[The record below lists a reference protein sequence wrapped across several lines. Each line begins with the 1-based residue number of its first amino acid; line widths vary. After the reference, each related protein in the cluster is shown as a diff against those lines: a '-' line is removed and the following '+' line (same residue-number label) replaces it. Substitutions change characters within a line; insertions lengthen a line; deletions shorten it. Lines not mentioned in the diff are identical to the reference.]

1 MSPVRTPETN
11 PGDPKGVAAPGHAR
25 RRRAAGLMASTTLMA
40 LAAAAPAVAQQASAA
55 DMDRLL
61 AVIEAQQAQIDA
73 LRAEVQAMKAAQTA
87 QAQRPAPA
95 QAGPA
100 ATVAAGPVA
109 VAAPAPEGA
118 DQEAQMVEEGFVWRD
133 SAGRSLTFSGQLNP
147 ALNIVDD
154 GKSTEVMIVDNDTSN
169 SRLRFDV
176 DAPFGQSRVGGTFE
190 IAVSPNNSYAV
201 SQIEKSADADFDVRR
216 AEVTFRDDR
225 WGRVMFGKGSVAAD
239 DVAEYDLSLV
249 AGPIMYSGVA
259 DIVGGVLFTDGT
271 DYTDITVGDAFFN
284 FDPGRTDRI
293 RYDTPMFGPVQ
304 GSVSWGTDDQWAA
317 AVTLGGDY
325 GDWSGWELGDF
336 TVLAAAGAYGGDSP
350 DIDYTYLGSASF
362 LHNPSGLSLTLSGGR
377 SKLDEGDD
385 PYNLYAKLGY
395 DTEIWP
401 IGPTGFGI
409 DYTYGRNLTGDG
421 GEGTSWGLAAVQ
433 KIESI
438 DLELYSQLRFY
449 DLDTSAYS
457 GVENIVVGTL
467 GTRFR
472 F

>member
-1 MSPVRTPETN
+1 MRIP
-11 PGDPKGVAAPGHAR
+11 
-25 RRRAAGLMASTTLMA
+25 LTTLSA
-40 LAAAAPAVAQQASAA
+40 VAILAAMPALAQQATSE
-55 DMDRLL
+55 DIERLL
-61 AVIEAQQAQIDA
+61 AVIEAQQQQIDA
-73 LRAEVQAMKAAQTA
+73 LRAEVQGMKAAQTA
-87 QAQRPAPA
+87 QAPA
-95 QAGPA
+95 QASTTATEATPA
-100 ATVAAGPVA
+100 AVA
-109 VAAPAPEGA
+109 VAAPADEGR
-118 DQEAQMVEEGFVWRD
+118 DDAQMVTDGFVWRD
-133 SAGRSLTFSGQLNP
+133 SAGRSLTFSGQVNP

-176 DAPFGQSRVGGTFE
+176 DAPFGESGVGATFE

-201 SQIEKSADADFDVRR
+201 SQIDKSEDAEFDVRR
-216 AEVTFRDDR
+216 AEVAFRDDR
-225 WGRVMFGKGSVAAD
+225 WGRVVFGKGSVAAD

-271 DYTDITVGDAFFN
+271 DYTDITVGNAFFN
-284 FDPGRTDRI
+284 FDPGRSDRI

-304 GSVSWGTDDQWAA
+304 GSVSWDTDDQWAA

-325 GDWSGWELGDF
+325 GNWSGWEVGDF
-336 TVLAAAGAYGGDSP
+336 TVLAAAGAYGGDSA

-362 LHNPSGLSLTLSGGR
+362 LHNPTGISLTFSGGR
-377 SKLDEGDD
+377 SKSDTGDD

-395 DTEIWP
+395 DSEIWP

-409 DYTYGRNLTGDG
+409 DYTYGKNLTGDG
-421 GEGTSWGLAAVQ
+421 DEGTSWGLAAVQ

-438 DLELYSQLRFY
+438 DIELYSQLRYY

-457 GVENIVVGTL
+457 GVESIVVGTL

>member
-1 MSPVRTPETN
+1 MSPVRPPETN
-11 PGDPKGVAAPGHAR
+11 LGQPFRTATTQGRAR
-25 RRRAAGLMASTTLMA
+25 GRFASGLLASKTLLA
-40 LAAAAPAVAQQASAA
+40 LAAAAPAAAQQASAA

-73 LRAEVQAMKAAQTA
+73 LRAEVQAMKATQTA
-87 QAQRPAPA
+87 QAQAQARAPA
-95 QAGPA
+95 A
-100 ATVAAGPVA
+100 
-109 VAAPAPEGA
+109 AAPAPAPVVATVAPEDA
-118 DQEAQMVEEGFVWRD
+118 DREAQMVTEGFVWRD

-201 SQIEKSADADFDVRR
+201 SQIDKSEEAEFDVRR

-284 FDPGRTDRI
+284 FDPGRSDRI

-325 GDWSGWELGDF
+325 GDWSGWDLGDV
-336 TVLAAAGAYGGDSP
+336 TVLAAAGVYGEDGDG
-350 DIDYTYLGSASF
+350 IDYTYLGSASF
-362 LHNPSGLSLTLSGGR
+362 LHNPTGLSLTFSGGR
-377 SKLDEGDD
+377 SELDEGDD
-385 PYNLYAKLGY
+385 PYNLYVKLGY

-409 DYTYGRNLTGDG
+409 DYTYGKNLTGDG
-421 GEGTSWGLAAVQ
+421 DEGTSWGLAAVQ
-433 KIESI
+433 KVDGL
-438 DLELYSQLRFY
+438 DLDFYTQLRFY

-457 GVENIVVGTL
+457 GVENIVVGTF
-467 GTRFR
+467 GTKFT